1 MRTALLGFLLVGCA
15 VEHPTE
21 REQPL
26 ARVDLRTAIGP
37 ADVMPVGVAIAPDG
51 QRFVM
56 DEQWGFYRLDGDR
69 AFEVIPMAQMPVP
82 DKPMQLP
89 ITDVVALGPNQFAFT
104 AIGDGYILD
113 TSAMT
118 IRQHFCYLPGDDGT
132 GPRLITQRT
141 DALAF
146 DAVRQTLYAQP
157 VTFDAAG
164 ELQFAQVATYDRA
177 SGVDTAWYDMERDL
191 AATGMVVLPDGDV
204 VMGQGN
210 RLLRFDPQART
221 STPLDTLER
230 YGIESIDGLALD
242 PVSGALVVVDKQA
255 DAMFDLEITRL
266 AL

>member
-1 MRTALLGFLLVGCA
+1 MRTALLGLLLVGCA
-15 VEHPTE
+15 VEHPVE
-21 REQPL
+21 REEPL
-26 ARVDLRTAIGP
+26 ARLDLRAAIGP
-37 ADVMPVGVAIAPDG
+37 ADVLPVGVAIAPDG

-56 DEQWGFYRLDGDR
+56 DEQSGFYRVDGDR
-69 AFEVIPMAQMPVP
+69 AVEVIPMAQMPTP

-132 GPRLITQRT
+132 GPRIITQRT

-146 DAVRQTLYAQP
+146 DAARQTLYAQP

-164 ELQFAQVATYDRA
+164 ELQFAQVATYDRTT
-177 SGVDTAWYDMERDL
+177 GVDTNWYNVPSDL
-191 AATGMVVLPDGDV
+191 AATAMVVLPDDRV
-204 VMGQGN
+204 VMGQGA
-210 RLLRFDPQART
+210 RLLRFDAET
-221 STPLDTLER
+221 SSVTVLDNLGR
-230 YGIESIDGLALD
+230 YGVESIDGLALD
-242 PVSGALVVVDKQA
+242 PVSGALVIVDRQT